1 MNTTLLPQRREMLS
15 AFMARDTHYDGVFF
29 TGVRT
34 TGIFCMPSCPARKPN
49 EKNIEFFASA
59 RDALSAGF
67 RPCRR
72 CRPLELPGDVPQ
84 WLCGLLA
91 EVDAEPRRRWTDAD
105 LRTIGLQPDRV
116 RRWFKANHGIT
127 FHAFARAR
135 RLGLAHSAINTG
147 TTVTSAAME
156 HGYDSLSGFNTA
168 FKELLGNSPKST
180 VATAAVMIKRI
191 MTPLGPLVAAANDN
205 AVVLLEF
212 ADRRML
218 ERQMRRVQRHFSCR
232 VVPGTNRVLDHL
244 AEELAAYFN
253 RQTRRFDTPIATPGT
268 DFQCAVWERLRAIPY
283 GDTMSYRELATELG
297 RPSSV
302 RAVAR
307 ANGDNRIAILVPCH
321 RVIGSN
327 GKLTGYGGGLWRK
340 QRLLEV
346 EAGAVDL

>member
-1 MNTTLLPQRREMLS
+1 MLS
-15 AFMARDTHYDGVFF
+15 AFMARDTDYDGVFF

-34 TGIFCMPSCPARKPN
+34 TGIFCVPSCPARKPN
-49 EKNIEFFASA
+49 EQNIEFFASD
-59 RDALSAGF
+59 RDALFAGF

-72 CRPLELPGDVPQ
+72 CRPLESPGDVPQ

-91 EVDAEPRRRWTDAD
+91 EVDVEPRRRWTDKD
-105 LRTIGLQPDRV
+105 LHAIGLQPDRV

-135 RLGLAHSAINTG
+135 RLALAHSAINTG
-147 TTVTSAAME
+147 TTVTAAAMA

-180 VATAAVMIKRI
+180 LATPPVMIKRI
-191 MTPLGPLVAAANDN
+191 ITPLGPMVAAANED

-218 ERQMRRVQRHFSCR
+218 ERQMRRVQQHFGCR
-232 VVPGTNRVLDHL
+232 LLRGTSGVLDHL
-244 AEELAAYFN
+244 AKELAAYFD
-253 RQTRRFDTPIATPGT
+253 RQKRQFDTPIATPGT

-283 GDTMSYRELATELG
+283 GDTMSYRELATVLG
-297 RPSSV
+297 RPSCV

-307 ANGDNRIAILVPCH
+307 ANGDNRIAILIPCH

-340 QRLLEV
+340 QRLLEL
-346 EAGAVDL
+346 EAGASHL